1 MDTKSQ
7 SRAGAPADKLLL
19 TVPEAA
25 ERLSVSRST
34 LYALI
39 DGGHLKRVKIGRSA
53 LVTVASLAHFVEQL
67 EDA

>member
-1 MDTKSQ
+1 M
-7 SRAGAPADKLLL
+7 L

-34 LYALI
+34 LCTLI
-39 DGGHLKRVKIGRSA
+39 DGGRLKRVKIGRSA
-53 LVTVASLAHFVEQL
+53 LVKAAALAQFVEQF